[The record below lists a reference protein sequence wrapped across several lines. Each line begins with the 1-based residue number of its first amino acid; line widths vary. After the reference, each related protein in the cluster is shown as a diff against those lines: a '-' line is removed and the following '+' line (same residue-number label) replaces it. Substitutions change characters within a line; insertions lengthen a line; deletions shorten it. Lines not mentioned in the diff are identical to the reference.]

1 MGRQRASV
9 PLFWKGDIDHFWLKI
24 KTDETMII
32 IKSKHEI
39 EKMRKAGRLA
49 AGLLAY
55 IEPFVKKDTSTLRLN
70 DLCEKFTKEHGAISA
85 PLNYHGFPKSICT
98 SINDVVCHGIPSA
111 KEILKDGDI
120 VNVDVTVILD
130 GFHGDTSKTF
140 LIGDVKSETRK
151 LVSSTEEAMLR
162 GINAVKPGEY
172 LYEVGREIEQFI
184 RKLGYSIVTE
194 LGGHGIGRGFHEAPL
209 VLHHYS
215 RQNRIKLKEG
225 MTFTIEPMINMGTSS
240 KVVISPDDGWT
251 VRTKDGSLSA
261 QFEHTIVVT
270 SDGAEILTKL

>member
-1 MGRQRASV
+1 
-9 PLFWKGDIDHFWLKI
+9 
-24 KTDETMII
+24 MII

-55 IEPFVKKDTSTLRLN
+55 VEPFVKKDTSTLRLN

-111 KEILKDGDI
+111 KAILKDGDI

-151 LVSSTEEAMLR
+151 LVSSTEEAMIR

-184 RKLGYSIVTE
+184 KKLGYSIVTE
-194 LGGHGIGRGFHEAPL
+194 LGGHGIGRGFHEDPM

-215 RQNRIKLKEG
+215 LQNRIKLKEG

-261 QFEHTIVVT
+261 QFEHTILVT